1 MECSGL
7 TRKTKEDLAMKKPEE
22 ILDNLYDAL
31 YFVDR
36 QRHITFWNKAAEQ
49 LTGYTSTEV
58 LGKSCGDDVLKHI
71 DAQGNLLCQNNCP
84 VIKCMEDGQNLETDV
99 FVHHKDGHVIPV
111 SLRISPIRDD
121 SGTVIGAI
129 ELFNDRSPKIAMM
142 ERMKECEELALM
154 DSLTR
159 LANRRYVEI
168 SIEKR
173 INELRRYGWTSGILF
188 LDIDHFKNIND
199 NHGHDIGDEVLKAVV
214 NTLVSNCRPF
224 DVFGRWGG
232 EEFVGIIRNVDGRNL
247 YNLANKLR
255 ILVENTLV
263 KTETDVLQVTV
274 SVGATLLSADD
285 TIESV
290 IKRADQLMYESKKEG
305 RNKVTTDSPD
315 AH

>member
-1 MECSGL
+1 MEKS
-7 TRKTKEDLAMKKPEE
+7 EE
-22 ILDNLYDAL
+22 ILDNLYDPL

-36 QRHITFWNKAAEQ
+36 QRRITFWNKAAEQ
-49 LTGYTSTEV
+49 LTGFTSEEV

-71 DAQGNLLCQNNCP
+71 DAQGILLCENDCP
-84 VIKCMEDGQNLETDV
+84 ATKCMEEGEGLEVDV
-99 FVHHKDGHVIPV
+99 FAHHKDGHLIPV
-111 SLRISPIRDD
+111 SLRINPIRDD
-121 SGTVIGAI
+121 SGEVVGAV

-173 INELRRYGWTSGILF
+173 INELRRYGWTTGILF
-188 LDIDHFKNIND
+188 MDIDHFKQIND
-199 NHGHDIGDEVLKAVV
+199 NYGHDIGDEVLKAVV
-214 NTLVSNCRPF
+214 NTFVSNCRPF

-232 EEFVGIIRNVDGRNL
+232 EEFVGIIRNVDGKNL

-255 ILVENTLV
+255 ILVENTRV
-263 KTETDVLQVTV
+263 KTEADTVGVTV

-285 TIESV
+285 NIETV
-290 IKRADQLMYESKKEG
+290 IKRADHLMYESKKEG

-315 AH
+315 VR

>member
-1 MECSGL
+1 ME
-7 TRKTKEDLAMKKPEE
+7 KPTE
-22 ILDNLYDAL
+22 ILDNLYDGL

-36 QRHITFWNKAAEQ
+36 EKRITFWNKAAEQ
-49 LTGYTSTEV
+49 LTGLTSAEV
-58 LGKSCGDDVLKHI
+58 IGKSCCDDVLKHI
-71 DAQGNLLCQNNCP
+71 DAQGTLLKEDDCP
-84 VIKCMEDGQNLETDV
+84 VTMSIEDGENREVDI
-99 FVHHKDGHVIPV
+99 FVAHKDGHLIPV

-121 SGTVIGAI
+121 AGEIIGAA
-129 ELFNDRSPKIAMM
+129 ELFSDRSPKVAII

-188 LDIDHFKNIND
+188 IDIDYFKNVND
-199 NHGHDIGDEVLKAVV
+199 NYGHDVGDEVLKAVV
-214 NTLVSNCRPF
+214 NTFVSNCRPF

-247 YNLANKLR
+247 YNLADKLR
-255 ILVENTLV
+255 ILVENTRV
-263 KTETDVLQVTV
+263 KTESDAVQVTV
-274 SVGATLLSADD
+274 SMGATLLTVDD

-290 IKRADQLMYESKKEG
+290 VKRADQLMYVSKKEG
-305 RNKVTTDSPD
+305 RNKVSSDSLDFP
-315 AH
+315 